1 MREGR
6 SKGDGGGREDKKN
19 ERERRKTEM
28 MDGKMS
34 VRFDGRF
41 GVGALKIKSVFTSSL
56 CPPGPEG
63 DRSLHYRC
71 YTTLLA

>member
-1 MREGR
+1 MRDGR

-41 GVGALKIKSVFTSSL
+41 GVL
-56 CPPGPEG
+56 P
-63 DRSLHYRC
+63 
-71 YTTLLA
+71 